1 LLVNRNQNRAI
12 RSSMGDCHSF
22 DPGSKFGLERK
33 TNKKKQQPNEHP
45 GPGAAYTFFSISNSN
60 PAKVEIAVLL
70 PDDTATLVLLLK
82 DEKWGSTTIIA
93 RVPAW
98 SNYAVVKFICILF
111 SFVPF
116 SFISSIIITIVII
129 IFRLSVL
136 LVRCVFCGFS

>member
-1 LLVNRNQNRAI
+1 
-12 RSSMGDCHSF
+12 MGDCHSF
-22 DPGSKFGLERK
+22 DPGSKFGFERK

-111 SFVPF
+111 SF
-116 SFISSIIITIVII
+116 ISSIIITIVII

>member
-1 LLVNRNQNRAI
+1 
-12 RSSMGDCHSF
+12 MGDCHSF

-33 TNKKKQQPNEHP
+33 TNKKKQLPNEHP

-60 PAKVEIAVLL
+60 PAKVEVAALL

-93 RVPAW
+93 RVPAK

-136 LVRCVFCGFS
+136 FVSCVFCGFS